1 MTLQLPNF
9 FIIGAAKAGTTALYD
24 MLAQHPDIY
33 MSPVKEPRFFA
44 TVGEPPLYPGPAGD
58 FLRRVTVWRPRDY
71 AMLFTGVASQRA
83 IGEASA
89 IYIRLPLAAQ
99 RIQQTLPQSRLI
111 AILRQPA
118 ERAYSNYTF
127 MRQHNLEPET
137 SFEAALA
144 QEEARAQAGWYPGI
158 YYKKNGYYHAQLS
171 VYYALFPHAQIKVV
185 LNEDLRDAPQ
195 ALLRDLFRFLE
206 VDENFAPE
214 IRRSNVTLLPK
225 NRRLHRLAT
234 HPAQLD
240 GRALFLPAFVRRAI
254 LSALQRVD
262 SKFNLAPPPPLGPD
276 TRARLTED
284 YREDILKLQ
293 DLIGRDLSHW
303 LAAPRDEANQ

>member
-1 MTLQLPNF
+1 MTLHLPNF

-44 TVGEPPLYPGPAGD
+44 TVGEPRLYPGPAGD
-58 FLRRVTVWRPRDY
+58 FLRRVTVWKPPEY
-71 AMLFTGVASQRA
+71 AMLFAGVANQRA

-89 IYIRLPLAAQ
+89 IYMRLPLAAQ
-99 RIQQTLPQSRLI
+99 RIRETLPQSRLI

-127 MRQHNLEPET
+127 MRQHNIEPEP

-144 QEEARAQAGWYPGI
+144 QEDARSQAGWYPGI

-171 VYYALFPHAQIKVV
+171 VYYALFPPEQIKVV

-195 ALLRDLFRFLE
+195 ALLRDLFRFLD
-206 VDENFAPE
+206 VNENFAPE
-214 IRRSNVTLLPK
+214 IQRSNVTLMPK
-225 NRRLHRLAT
+225 NGRLHQLAT
-234 HPAQLD
+234 HPA
-240 GRALFLPAFVRRAI
+240 RVEEHTPFLPAFARRI
-254 LSALQRVD
+254 LVSALQRVNA
-262 SKFNLAPPPPLGPD
+262 KFNLAPPPPLDPE
-276 TRARLTED
+276 TRARLTEE

-293 DLIGRDLSHW
+293 VLIGRDLSHW
-303 LAAPRDEANQ
+303 LKTT